1 MDRNLMR
8 VRSTLIFLAAAG
20 SLLGA
25 CHKGHEQPPENQAVE
40 NSTPAPQPSVPPP
53 AAKPVEKPARKVA
66 LKAATAP
73 KPTADEQM
81 LDDAD
86 ATGMTSHAPHDPDTS
101 DASGNSQP

>member
-25 CHKGHEQPPENQAVE
+25 CHKDHEQPPENQAVE

-53 AAKPVEKPARKVA
+53 VPKPIEKPIPKIASPR
-66 LKAATAP
+66 AAAP

-86 ATGMTSHAPHDPDTS
+86 ATGMTSHASHDPDTS